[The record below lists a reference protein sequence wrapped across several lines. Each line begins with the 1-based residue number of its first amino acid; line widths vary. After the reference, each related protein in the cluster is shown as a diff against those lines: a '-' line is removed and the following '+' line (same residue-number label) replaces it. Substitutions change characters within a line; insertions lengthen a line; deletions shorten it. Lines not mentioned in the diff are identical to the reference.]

1 MMKSMIIA
9 MLLMA
14 SLSDVWAAQRSV
26 ILSVPGMNC
35 AACPITIKKALEKVE
50 GITAVT
56 IDLERKQATVT
67 FDDTRTTKAELI
79 QATSDAGYPSQLLES
94 RQ

>member
-1 MMKSMIIA
+1 MKSMIIS

-35 AACPITIKKALEKVE
+35 AACPITIKKALEKVD
-50 GITAVT
+50 GMTAVT
-56 IDLERKQATVT
+56 FDLERKQVAVT
-67 FDDTRTTKAELI
+67 FDDTRTATAKLI
-79 QATSDAGYPSQLLES
+79 QATTDAGYPSNLLES

>member
-1 MMKSMIIA
+1 MKSMIIS

-26 ILSVPGMNC
+26 ILSVPGLNC
-35 AACPITIKKALEKVE
+35 AACPITIKKALEKGE

-67 FDDTRTTKAELI
+67 FDDTRTATAKLI
-79 QATSDAGYPSQLLES
+79 QATTDAGYPSNLLES

>member
-1 MMKSMIIA
+1 MKSMIIA

-14 SLSDVWAAQRSV
+14 SLSDVWAAQQSV

-35 AACPITIKKALEKVE
+35 AACPITIKKALEKVD
-50 GITAVT
+50 GMTAVT

-67 FDDTRTTKAELI
+67 FDDTRTATAKLI
-79 QATSDAGYPSQLLES
+79 QATTDAGYPSNLLES

>member
-1 MMKSMIIA
+1 MKSMIIA

-14 SLSDVWAAQRSV
+14 SLSDVWAAQQSV

-35 AACPITIKKALEKVE
+35 AACPITIKKALETVD
-50 GITAVT
+50 GMTAVT
-56 IDLERKQATVT
+56 FNLERKQVAVT
-67 FDDTRTTKAELI
+67 FDDTRTTTAKLV
-79 QATSDAGYPSQLLES
+79 QATTDAGYPSQLLVS

>member
-1 MMKSMIIA
+1 MKSMIIA
-9 MLLMA
+9 MLLIA
-14 SLSDVWAAQRSV
+14 SLSDVWATQRSV

-67 FDDTRTTKAELI
+67 FDDTRTATAKLI
-79 QATSDAGYPSQLLES
+79 QATIDAGYPSNLLES

>member
-1 MMKSMIIA
+1 MKSMIIA
-9 MLLMA
+9 ILLMA
-14 SLSDVWAAQRSV
+14 SLSDVWAAQQSV

-56 IDLERKQATVT
+56 IDLERKQTAVT
-67 FDDTRTTKAELI
+67 FDDTRTTTARLI
-79 QATSDAGYPSQLLES
+79 QATTDAGYPSNLLES